1 MMRPAMRPVTVAY
14 DLVPEQ
20 ITVGGIARYATELR
34 RALTVREDVRLVPV
48 GPRARRRRR
57 SAHRWTQ
64 GLAREGWH
72 HTIGLDRAA
81 RRARAEVVHCP
92 GALAPECSTL
102 PLVLTVHDVLPLS
115 HPGLF
120 PRTTVVHQRLVLAR
134 RARRAARII
143 VNTAHVGE
151 EVVAL
156 LGAAPERVRVVP
168 CGVAAPFRPAP
179 PDPAWLRERFVI
191 DRPYVLA
198 VGTLE
203 PRKNLLGAVRG
214 LRAAGLG
221 DEVALV
227 VTGAQGWRNDLFER
241 EVPRAGVPLV
251 MTGRVTDE
259 ELVGLYS
266 AARCLVFP
274 SLYEGY
280 GLPPLEAM
288 ACGCP
293 VISSDRCGLPEVVG
307 DAGLLVDPLDPQA
320 IGAAILALIGDE
332 ARRAELRERA
342 LARAA
347 QMSWESVAAQ
357 TVGVYREV
365 L

>member
-1 MMRPAMRPVTVAY
+1 MRPVTVAY

-20 ITVGGIARYATELR
+20 ITGGGIARYAVELR
-34 RALTVREDVRLVPV
+34 RALTVRGDVRLVPV
-48 GPRARRRRR
+48 GPRARRRHR

-64 GLAREGWH
+64 GLRREGWY

-81 RRARAEVVHCP
+81 RAGGAEVVHCP
-92 GALAPECSTL
+92 GALAPERSRL
-102 PLVLTVHDVLPLS
+102 PLVLTVHDVLPLV

-120 PRTTVVHQRLVLAR
+120 PRTTVAHQRLLLAR
-134 RARRAARII
+134 RARRAARVI
-143 VNTAHVGE
+143 VNTRHVRE

-156 LGAAPERVRVVP
+156 LGVEPERVRVVP

-179 PDPAWLRERFVI
+179 PDPAWLRERFGL

-214 LRAAGLG
+214 LRAAALG
-221 DEVALV
+221 DEVAMV
-227 VTGAQGWRNDLFER
+227 VAGAQGWRNEVFESQA
-241 EVPRAGVPLV
+241 PRAGVPLV

-259 ELVGLYS
+259 ELVRLYS
-266 AARCLVFP
+266 GARCLIFP

-293 VISSDRCGLPEVVG
+293 VISSDRCGLPEVVD
-307 DAGLLVDPLDPQA
+307 DAGVLVDPLDPQA
-320 IGAAILALIGDE
+320 IGAAIRALAADE
-332 ARRAELRERA
+332 ARRAQLRERA
-342 LARAA
+342 LARPA
-347 QMSWESVAAQ
+347 QMTWERAGAQ
-357 TVGVYREV
+357 TVDVYRELV
-365 L
+365 